1 MSTVNADAQA
11 RMIREQS
18 VAAARKA
25 FQVAKDKD
33 FQLFRKESAAAL
45 DAHIKTFARA
55 RRDSDTAMTK
65 AKAGRDAALAAADAT
80 LVAALNAD
88 PLAAFIEEAFALQLK
103 QSQDDCEA
111 AKSAILAQMR
121 TDLDAIGP

>member
-1 MSTVNADAQA
+1 
-11 RMIREQS
+11 
-18 VAAARKA
+18 
-25 FQVAKDKD
+25 
-33 FQLFRKESAAAL
+33 
-45 DAHIKTFARA
+45 
-55 RRDSDTAMTK
+55 MTK

-88 PLAAFIEEAFALQLK
+88 PLAASIEEAFALQLK

-121 TDLDAIGP
+121 TALDAIGP